1 VQKVKTKIA
10 YDLNPMKEEINK
22 NILDDLVLKEIN
34 RNGIPGFTK
43 EEYESNV
50 RYGLHNLDWNASQLR
65 YYLLQIYQEKCKRFE
80 SLAHIQSKKFVQ
92 HTNQMSVLEGKAV
105 KFLTA
110 KKIVL
115 TPKTYWRDIISF
127 KKKYWELLFK
137 IQIKIQFL

>member
-1 VQKVKTKIA
+1 
-10 YDLNPMKEEINK
+10 MKEEINK
-22 NILDDLVLKEIN
+22 NILDDLVLKEIK

-65 YYLLQIYQEKCKRFE
+65 NYLSQIYQEKCKRFE
-80 SLAHIQSKKFVQ
+80 SLAHMQSKKFVER
-92 HTNQMSVLEGKAV
+92 TNQMSVLEGKAD
-105 KFLTA
+105 KFLTS
-110 KKIVL
+110 KKLVL
-115 TPKTYWRDIISF
+115 TPKTYWREIISF